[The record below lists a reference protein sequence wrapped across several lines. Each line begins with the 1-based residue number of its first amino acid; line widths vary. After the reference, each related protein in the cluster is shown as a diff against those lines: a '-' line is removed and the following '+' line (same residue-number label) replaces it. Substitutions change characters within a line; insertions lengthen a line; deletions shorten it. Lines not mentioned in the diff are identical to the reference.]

1 MLIGGEL
8 VGAASRAEYETR
20 SPTTGEPLA
29 RVPAA
34 NGDDVERAVAAASRG
49 FAEWRQVPP
58 RERAATLRA
67 MAGVL
72 HAHRGGLGRLDALGG
87 GNPGTGMTKEAGL
100 AAGRLGGFVDWAAQL
115 AGTGH

>member
-49 FAEWRQVPP
+49 FAEWRQGPP

-67 MAGVL
+67 VAGVL
-72 HAHRGGLGRLDALGG
+72 HADRGGLGRLHAPGG
-87 GNPGTGMTKEAGL
+87 GHPVAAVAQDLGL
-100 AAGRLGGFVDWAAQL
+100 
-115 AGTGH
+115 